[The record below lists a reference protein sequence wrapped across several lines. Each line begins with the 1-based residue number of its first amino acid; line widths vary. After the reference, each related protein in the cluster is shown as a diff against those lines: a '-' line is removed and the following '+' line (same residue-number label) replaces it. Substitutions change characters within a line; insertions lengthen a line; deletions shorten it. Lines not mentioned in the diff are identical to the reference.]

1 MPDLRQT
8 RKNVKIT
15 LGVMAL
21 VDIAAIALYFSPLIG
36 TEASRRAQLSDLWRE
51 LQQKTR
57 EVAPLNG
64 LDKKIPAAQQQIVQF
79 YKDRMPGT
87 DSSIV
92 ESIGKLATEA
102 GVQPGTIKYDM
113 KDPESLGLQRVLIE
127 ADLSGGY
134 LQLVRFINALE
145 RSQMFFIVDSVTLGG
160 EQNGIVKLQLK
171 METYLKTGSAG

>member
-8 RKNVKIT
+8 RKKVKIT
-15 LGVMAL
+15 LGAMAL
-21 VDIAAIALYFSPLIG
+21 VDIAAVALYFSPLIG
-36 TEASRRAQLSDLWRE
+36 TEATRRAQLGDLWRE

-64 LDKKIPAAQQQIVQF
+64 LDKKIPAARLQIAQF
-79 YKDRMPGT
+79 YKDRLPGA
-87 DSSIV
+87 DSAIP
-92 ESIGKLATEA
+92 ESIGKIAAEA

-113 KDPESLGLQRVLIE
+113 KDPETLGLQRVLIE

-145 RSQMFFIVDSVTLGG
+145 RSPQFFIVDSVTLGG

-171 METYLKTGSAG
+171 METYLKTGTA